1 MSAPLSPGEMLL
13 GMAGLAG
20 ISMLTRSFF
29 FMSRAQWTL
38 PPWVERGLKY
48 APLAALAAVVAPD
61 IVLQQGHWVP
71 HWQDPRWPAT
81 LVAVAWAAW
90 RRDMLG
96 TIVVGML
103 TLTFCRVVL
112 GWPL

>member
-1 MSAPLSPGEMLL
+1 MSGPLSTGDMLL

-29 FMSRAQWTL
+29 FISRADWRL
-38 PPWVERGLKY
+38 PAWVERGLKY

-61 IVLQQGHWVP
+61 ILLVQGQWQP
-71 HWQDPRWPAT
+71 HWQDPRWPA
-81 LVAVAWAAW
+81 AVLAMAWAAW

-96 TIVVGML
+96 TIVVGMGV
-103 TLTFCRVVL
+103 LTFCRVVL